1 MTDELF
7 NCHVCQEPLDPAKK
21 CRSCTKYFCS
31 KHASDFDIQ
40 FCSVCV
46 NFSNTI
52 LAAKPLVDPD
62 GVTHKGRQFTL
73 TGESWMRS
81 RDLIS
86 KMTDVELESK
96 LVALKEA
103 VHEAELVLDY
113 RRIIHGQA
121 ENEKSTRFSKKLQRL
136 RLISAVDGVH
146 KAAVGEGKKVN
157 GTKQPSEAVVNATD
171 ALKALKKMGL
181 NKDAIANVL
190 LKLAQTKKTEVK

>member
-7 NCHVCQEPLDPAKK
+7 NCHVCQEPLDPARR
-21 CRSCTKYFCS
+21 CRSCEKYYCA
-31 KHASDFDIQ
+31 KHTSEFDIQ

-46 NFSNTI
+46 NYSNTI
-52 LAAKPLVDPD
+52 LAAKPLVDPE
-62 GVTHKGRQFTL
+62 GVSHKGRHLTL

-86 KMTDVELESK
+86 KMTDTELEGK

-103 VHEAELVLDY
+103 VHEAEMVLDY
-113 RRIIHGQA
+113 RRIIHGQV
-121 ENEKSTRFSKKLQRL
+121 ENEKSGRFSKKLQRL

-146 KAAVGEGKKVN
+146 KAASGEKKVN
-157 GTKQPSEAVVNATD
+157 GTKQPSEAVKNATD
-171 ALKALKKMGL
+171 ALSALKKMGL

-190 LKLAQTKKTEVK
+190 LKLAQTKKTGG